1 MMDLTIIIVS
11 FKSGEILDRCLSS
24 IDAKYP
30 VIVVENSQDQT
41 LKLNLEKKYTNVKC
55 FMTDENLGYG
65 KANNLGIEKAKT
77 KNVLILNP
85 DTELKNNTIEE
96 LEKFSNQNPDYAI
109 IAPTI
114 YNQINKDNNNS
125 NTNNNPYEVQEV
137 KGFAVMMN
145 KAVVTKIGLFD
156 ENFFLYFEEIDLCRR
171 VIKNKKKIYVVPSAL
186 VLHYGGKSHDKAF
199 DIQMELSRNWHY
211 MWSKF
216 YFYKKHFGILFSIF
230 KIFPNF
236 ISSVIKFALFS
247 VLNKKDLKKIYFC
260 RMNGIYNSIIGRKA
274 WYRPQI
280 SQ

>member
-11 FKSGEILDRCLSS
+11 FKSGEILDRCLRS

-96 LEKFSNQNPDYAI
+96 LEKFSSKNPDYAI

-114 YNQINKDNNNS
+114 YNQVNKDNNNS
-125 NTNNNPYEVQEV
+125 NNNNPHEVQEV

-145 KAVVTKIGLFD
+145 KAVIAKIGLFD

-199 DIQMELSRNWHY
+199 DTQMELSRNWHY
-211 MWSKF
+211 MWSKY
-216 YFYKKHFGILFSIF
+216 YFYKKHFGILLSIF
-230 KIFPNF
+230 KISPNF
-236 ISSVIKFALFS
+236 ISSVIKFVLFS
-247 VLNKKDLKKIYFC
+247 VLNKKDLKNIYFC
-260 RMNGIYNSIIGRKA
+260 RMNGIYNSMIGRKA

>member
-1 MMDLTIIIVS
+1 MDLTIIIVS

-96 LEKFSNQNPDYAI
+96 LEKFSSKNPDYAI

-114 YNQINKDNNNS
+114 YNHINKGNNNLD
-125 NTNNNPYEVQEV
+125 TNNSPYEVQEV
-137 KGFAVMMN
+137 KGFAVMIN
-145 KAVVTKIGLFD
+145 KAVITKIGLFD

-171 VIKNKKKIYVVPSAL
+171 VIKDKKKIYVVPSAL

-199 DIQMELSRNWHY
+199 DMQMELSRNWHY
-211 MWSKF
+211 MWSKY
-216 YFYKKHFGILFSIF
+216 YFYKKHFGILLSIF

-236 ISSVIKFALFS
+236 ISSVIKFVLFS